1 MISFY
6 LIRHGQTEWNSTG
19 KYQGATDV
27 PLSKLGEEQAVCA
40 AKWFDDIHLDAIFAS
55 PLSRA
60 RKTAEALAQR
70 KKMNIGLMPEFRE
83 ISFGVWEGL
92 TYEEIE
98 ARWPGEIDR
107 MYSAP
112 ETLRIEK
119 AETFQEVEDRTMEGM
134 RKIIA
139 LGDDKVYAIVSHGA
153 AIRTILCGMLELPLR
168 MSWHFCQ
175 SNANISRI
183 DYYGEGQ
190 AWLNLLNSQA
200 HLKELG
206 IKPYIRRI

>member
-60 RKTAEALAQR
+60 RKTAEALASR
-70 KKMNIGLMPEFRE
+70 KQIDVKLMTEFRE

-98 ARWPGEIDR
+98 SRWPGEIDR
-107 MYSAP
+107 MYREP

-139 LGDDKVYAIVSHGA
+139 LGDNKVYAIVSHGA

-190 AWLNLLNSQA
+190 TWLNLLNSQA
-200 HLKELG
+200 HLKALG
-206 IKPYIRRI
+206 IKPYIRRM

>member
-19 KYQGATDV
+19 KYQGSTDV
-27 PLSKLGEEQAVCA
+27 PLSKLGEEQAECA
-40 AKWFDDIHLDAIFAS
+40 AAWFDTIHLDAIFSS
-55 PLSRA
+55 PLCRA
-60 RKTAEALAQR
+60 KKTAEALAAR
-70 KKMNIGLMPEFRE
+70 KQMEIQVMPEFQE

-107 MYSAP
+107 MYNEP

-119 AETFQEVEDRTMEGM
+119 AETFQEVQDRTMKGIHE
-134 RKIIA
+134 IIA
-139 LGDDKVYAIVSHGA
+139 KGDDKVYAIVSHGA
-153 AIRTILCGMLELPLR
+153 AIRTILCGMLELPLH

-200 HLKELG
+200 HLAKLG
-206 IKPYIRRI
+206 VKPYLKRI